1 MRLLLA
7 ILSIVGTFLLVES
20 RTFPLLGGYQAQT
33 QINDN
38 VIELAKWAA
47 INLPQYT
54 KVNGEYSV
62 LTIRDLRTQVVSGIN
77 YKFTIDVL
85 LGTPENKYFVSKL
98 IICSINDNLFIYYIC
113 KYSFIHVM
121 LLYMINHGLK

>member
-1 MRLLLA
+1 MLTWL
-7 ILSIVGTFLLVES
+7 LSIFS
-20 RTFPLLGGYQAQT
+20 
-33 QINDN
+33 NDSGSAFGLH
-38 VIELAKWAA
+38 IL
-47 INLPQYT
+47 IQ
-54 KVNGEYSV
+54 V
-62 LTIRDLRTQVVSGIN
+62 LTN

-98 IICSINDNLFIYYIC
+98 IICSINDNLFIFYIC